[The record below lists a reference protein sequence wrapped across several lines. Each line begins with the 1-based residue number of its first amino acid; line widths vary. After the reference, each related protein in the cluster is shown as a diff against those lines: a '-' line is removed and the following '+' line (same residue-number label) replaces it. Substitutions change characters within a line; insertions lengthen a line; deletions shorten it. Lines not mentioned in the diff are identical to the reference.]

1 VGVNTQDTLMVVF
14 GVVAAGTAFYAV
26 VTRYLLRAIIALG
39 AFLTTVAAI
48 FYLLA
53 ADFVAVIQIFVY
65 VGGVVVL
72 MLFALMLSV
81 TGQRHAASDSD
92 HSVLAVLVAYAL
104 GAWVVWAG
112 WVAELPAVGKVPAQ
126 TVPLLGASFLGEQL
140 FAFELIGVILLASLV
155 AALVVIRAERQ

>member
-1 VGVNTQDTLMVVF
+1 VNTQDALMVVF

-81 TGQRHAASDSD
+81 TGGHKAASDSD

-104 GAWVVWAG
+104 GAWVVWSG
-112 WVAELPAVGKVPAQ
+112 WVATLPAVPAVPAQ

-140 FAFELIGVILLASLV
+140 FAFELMGVILLASLV

>member
-1 VGVNTQDTLMVVF
+1 MSTEDTLLVVF
-14 GVVAAGTAFYAV
+14 GAIAVGTASYAV
-26 VTRYLLRAIIALG
+26 VTRYLLRAIIGFG

-81 TGQRHAASDSD
+81 TGGHRAASDSD

-104 GAWVVWAG
+104 GAWVIWAG
-112 WVAELPAVGKVPAQ
+112 WVATLPAEPKVPAQ
-126 TVPLLGASFLGEQL
+126 TVPLLGAAFLGEQL
-140 FAFELIGVILLASLV
+140 FAFELMGVILLAALV
-155 AALVVIRAERQ
+155 AALVVVRAERQ

>member
-1 VGVNTQDTLMVVF
+1 MVIF
-14 GVVAAGTAFYAV
+14 GVIAAGTAFYAV
-26 VTRYLLRAIIALG
+26 VTRYLLRAIISLG

-81 TGQRHAASDSD
+81 TGQRHATSDSD

-104 GAWVVWAG
+104 GAWVIWAG
-112 WVAELPAVGKVPAQ
+112 WVAELPAVGNVPEQ
-126 TVPLLGASFLGEQL
+126 TAPLLGASFLGEQL
-140 FAFELIGVILLASLV
+140 FAFELMGVILLAALV